1 MCKNAQQRYDS
12 GASEIKEIFAN
23 FFCGDDVHGR
33 RRPACAAPPPCWT
46 LSQNI
51 SKLEAS
57 FRPLAAMI
65 TIQAKNSL
73 LPMVRYN
80 HSKIWRHSQKFWNF
94 WYVHPEKFTWE
105 SIDNVKIPFHPSQYD
120 QQYRLLNYVISHR
133 YSYEMLLTIMSMS
146 TERSNQRGDQPA

>member
-1 MCKNAQQRYDS
+1 MNRLLDR
-12 GASEIKEIFAN
+12 EAN
-23 FFCGDDVHGR
+23 LLPAYMSLNDIR
-33 RRPACAAPPPCWT
+33 RLHTQKDAPPPCWT

-80 HSKIWRHSQKFWNF
+80 HSKLKER
-94 WYVHPEKFTWE
+94 VPPLE
-105 SIDNVKIPFHPSQYD
+105 SVEIH
-120 QQYRLLNYVISHR
+120 
-133 YSYEMLLTIMSMS
+133 
-146 TERSNQRGDQPA
+146 